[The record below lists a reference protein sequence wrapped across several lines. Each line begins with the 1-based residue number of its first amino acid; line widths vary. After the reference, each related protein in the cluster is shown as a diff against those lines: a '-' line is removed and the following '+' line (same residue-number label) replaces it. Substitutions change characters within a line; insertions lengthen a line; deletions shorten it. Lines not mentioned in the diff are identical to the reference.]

1 MDIIEPVDGCRQ
13 RWFRLPGRAVDGRG
27 APGDSA
33 GRVIARRPAVEIGV
47 APRTAVPRDKGVPVR
62 SLSDLFRNFL
72 QVGYVTDDIDA
83 AAEYLEST
91 LGTVHCVT
99 HHGASMGGGLPPSMG
114 GEPGSTFVVVDGKPA
129 DEWVIDVLLVNAGAT
144 NLEVI
149 KPVSGSVE
157 LYRGA
162 VRPGVPMT
170 KHHLGFRVDDFDE
183 ATAVVEASGR
193 SWAQYGETGGIRMGY
208 LDLTAELGHFVEV
221 MEFDEV
227 SAGHFAALEAA
238 SNAGRD

>member
-1 MDIIEPVDGCRQ
+1 M
-13 RWFRLPGRAVDGRG
+13 
-27 APGDSA
+27 
-33 GRVIARRPAVEIGV
+33 
-47 APRTAVPRDKGVPVR
+47 R
-62 SLSDLFRNFL
+62 SLSDLFRNFM

-83 AAEYLEST
+83 AAEHLEST
-91 LGTVHCVT
+91 LGTVRCVK
-99 HHGASMGGGLPPSMG
+99 HRGASMGGGLPPSMG
-114 GEPGSTFVVVDGKPA
+114 GEPGSTFVVVDGEPA
-129 DEWVIDVLLVNAGAT
+129 DEWVIDVLLVNAGPT

-162 VRPGVPMT
+162 VRPGAPMT

-208 LDLTAELGHFVEV
+208 LDLTAEMGHFVEV
-221 MEFDEV
+221 MQLDG
-227 SAGHFAALEAA
+227 AGARNFAALEAA